1 MLDDRDI
8 KQLILRTASQD
19 VKAFSSLYEQTSP
32 MLLGIALRIT
42 RRRETAEEVLHDA
55 FVKVWNQAKSF
66 DPLALQPVAWL
77 SAIVRN
83 RALDLVTSAE
93 ATRVESFDRNSDGDE
108 DGNAL
113 ERLIDWS
120 DDSDAGDSL
129 DAKRSNHYLKDCLQ
143 ELKPGER
150 QAIAL
155 AYHHGMS
162 HSELAEHLHKPIGTV
177 KSWVRRGLDAL
188 RTCMESCAGATR

>member
-1 MLDDRDI
+1 MLNDSEV

-19 VKAFSSLYEQTSP
+19 VKAFSALYELTSP
-32 MLLGIALRIT
+32 VLLGIALRIT

-93 ATRVESFDRNSDGDE
+93 ATRVDSIDQDDEEGD
-108 DGNAL
+108 AL
-113 ERLIDWS
+113 ERLVDWS
-120 DDSDAGDSL
+120 DQNDSGDALDS
-129 DAKRSNHYLKDCLQ
+129 KRANAFLKDCLQ

-155 AYHHGMS
+155 SYHHGMS
-162 HSELAEHLHKPIGTV
+162 HSELAEHMQRPIGTV

-188 RTCMESCAGATR
+188 RTCMETCAGAVR

>member
-1 MLDDRDI
+1 MLNDGEI
-8 KQLILRTASQD
+8 KQLILRTATRD
-19 VKAFSSLYEQTSP
+19 ATAFSLLYEKTAP
-32 MLLGIALRIT
+32 ILLGIALRIT

-55 FVKVWNQAKSF
+55 FVKIWNQAKSF
-66 DPLALQPVAWL
+66 DPLALQPVAWM

-83 RALDLVTSAE
+83 RALDLVSSAE
-93 ATRVESFDRNSDGDE
+93 ATRVESFDVGDDD

-113 ERLIDWS
+113 ERLLDWS
-120 DDSDAGDSL
+120 DASDSGEAL
-129 DAKRSNHYLKDCLQ
+129 DQTRATHHLRDCFE

-162 HSELAEHLHKPIGTV
+162 HSELASHLQKPIGTV
-177 KSWVRRGLDAL
+177 KSWVKRGLESL
-188 RTCMESCAGATR
+188 RTCMDTCAGLVR

>member
-1 MLDDRDI
+1 MLDDTHI
-8 KQLILRTASQD
+8 KQLILRTASRD
-19 VKAFSSLYEQTSP
+19 VKAFSALYEATAP
-32 MLLGIALRIT
+32 ILLGIALRIT

-66 DPLALQPVAWL
+66 DPLALQPVAWM

-93 ATRVESFDRNSDGDE
+93 ATRVDSIDRDNEDGD
-108 DGNAL
+108 AL

-120 DDSDAGDSL
+120 DQSDSGDTL
-129 DAKRSNHYLKDCLQ
+129 DAKRANLYLKDCLD

-162 HSELAEHLHKPIGTV
+162 HSELAEHMQKPIGTV

-188 RTCMESCAGATR
+188 RTCMESCAGVAR